1 MILPLSARLDIVY
14 HGYALLS
21 SVLRLIYQKQF
32 TSTKSTAIAFGI
44 NPSLAMISLLAGLTT
59 IELEWF
65 RVAIW
70 QGWYKA

>member
-14 HGYALLS
+14 HGYAQLS

-44 NPSLAMISLLAGLTT
+44 NSSLAMIPLLAGLTT
-59 IELEWF
+59 IKFEWF
-65 RVAIW
+65 RVTIC
-70 QGWYKA
+70 QGGHKA